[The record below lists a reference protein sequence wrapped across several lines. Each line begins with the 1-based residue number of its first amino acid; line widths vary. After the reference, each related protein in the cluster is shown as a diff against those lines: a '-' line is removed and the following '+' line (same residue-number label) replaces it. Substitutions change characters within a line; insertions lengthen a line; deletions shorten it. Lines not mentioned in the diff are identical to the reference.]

1 MSTVVRQPG
10 FCFLSIA
17 VHCWKSNQISLS
29 FCCRINESNGYFCPK
44 QINNSSV
51 PFRPEIPLKR
61 NSKFFFYHEQNHCF
75 IFLLPL
81 QPADN
86 WKSTFVCHSNDL
98 IKIHMNSIES
108 NLWRCSRCWRS
119 NKVLIQ
125 GTKCTKNR
133 VSY

>member
-17 VHCWKSNQISLS
+17 VQCWKSNQISLS
-29 FCCRINESNGYFCPK
+29 FCCRINESNRYFCPK

-61 NSKFFFYHEQNHCF
+61 NSKFFSTMNRIIVLFF
-75 IFLLPL
+75 LPL
-81 QPADN
+81 QPFHN

-98 IKIHMNSIES
+98 INIHLNSIES